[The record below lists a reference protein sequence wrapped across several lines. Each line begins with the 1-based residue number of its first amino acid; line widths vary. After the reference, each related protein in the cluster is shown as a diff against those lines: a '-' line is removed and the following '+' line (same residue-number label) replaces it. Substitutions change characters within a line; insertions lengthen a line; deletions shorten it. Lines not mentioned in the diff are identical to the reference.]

1 MPFPRMTTYDAIV
14 VGAGPAGSYLG
25 YLLAR
30 TGRRVALLDEQRFPR
45 DKVCGGGLSRK
56 AIALLDIDISRV
68 VHRWITGAFLTFQ
81 NRNAVVKDLPC
92 AGGCTVLRDEFD
104 QVLLTR
110 ACEAGAHFFGETKF
124 ADLHA
129 RGPWLTARTSRG
141 EFTGRRLFAAD
152 GVGSAVRTKVFGRQ
166 LVSYVPALE
175 ALVTVPDAALQSFGD
190 RAVFDFGGMPK
201 GYGWIFP
208 KRDHLNVG
216 IYSPFGGTALRQHL
230 MQFMDRYP
238 TLLDR
243 SRIEY
248 RGYAIPLRNKAGVFE
263 RGPVVLL
270 GDAAGLAESVFGE
283 GIYFALK
290 SAALAAQAELARDSG
305 GHSMQYTQLVRHEL
319 LPELRAANL
328 LARGLF
334 TFQEFTFR
342 HAVCNDRINQFFA
355 GLLSGDIGYREC
367 LRKTVLAAPTWI
379 SQSAPSSNIVIA

>member
-1 MPFPRMTTYDAIV
+1 MTTYDAIV

-30 TGRRVALLDEQRFPR
+30 SGRRVALLDEQRFPR

-56 AIALLDIDISRV
+56 SIALLDIDISRV

-81 NRNAVVKDLPC
+81 NRTAIVKDLPC
-92 AGGCTVLRDEFD
+92 AVGCTVLRNEFD
-104 QVLLTR
+104 QMLLTR
-110 ACEAGAHFFGETKF
+110 AREAGAHFLGETKF
-124 ADLHA
+124 VDLHA
-129 RGPWLTARTSRG
+129 HGPWVTARTSRG

-152 GVGSAVRTKVFGRQ
+152 GVGSAVRTRVFGRR
-166 LVSYVPALE
+166 LVSYVPVVE
-175 ALVTVPDAALQSFGD
+175 ALVAVPDAALQSFGD

-230 MQFMDRYP
+230 MEFIDRYP
-238 TLLDR
+238 ALRLR
-243 SRIEY
+243 RRIEY

-290 SAALAAQAELARDSG
+290 SAALAARAELARDG
-305 GHSMQYTQLVRHEL
+305 GAHSMQYTQLVRHEL

-328 LARGLF
+328 LAKGLF
-334 TFQEFTFR
+334 TFQEFAFR

-355 GLLSGDIGYREC
+355 GLLSGDTGYREC
-367 LRKTVLAAPTWI
+367 LRKTVLAAPMWM